1 MTQTLKIVIPTA
13 GWATRMRP
21 QTWSKPKPL
30 VSVAGRTVLDH
41 LLDMFSSVPAFHR
54 AGTMSSTR
62 TTSKVSRP
70 GIVTAEFIIIL
81 GPGLGEMQIPPFMQE
96 HYPELETHFVL
107 QPEMRGQ
114 SDALWLAHKYLT
126 GPVLI
131 CFSDTLMETDFSF
144 LADEK
149 ADGVAWVKPVPDPR
163 RFGVAEVNDKGLVT
177 HLVEKPRTKDNNLV
191 VVGCYFFKQA
201 KKLVS
206 AIEEQFR
213 RGTSLK
219 GEYFLTDTI
228 NIMIERGLKMR
239 IQKVEAWLDTG
250 TIDATLETNRY
261 LLEHGKANNTKNRKK
276 NGLIV
281 VPPVF
286 VHPSARI
293 SNSVIGPYASI
304 GSDCTITGA
313 RVENSIIEPGAT
325 VEAVALE
332 SSFIGR
338 QARVKGRSAG
348 DAPLKVN
355 IGDDSS
361 VSFVP

>member
-41 LLDMFSSVPAFHR
+41 MLDMFRSVPDLSHPRTKPPVR
-54 AGTMSSTR
+54 ASSR
-62 TTSKVSRP
+62 KSGGSP
-70 GIVTAEFIIIL
+70 ETAEYIIIL
-81 GPGLGEMQIPPFMQE
+81 SSGLGETQIPPFMQDF
-96 HYPELETHFVL
+96 HPELKTHFVL
-107 QPEMRGQ
+107 QPEMLGQ
-114 SDALWLAHKYLT
+114 SDALWLARKYLT

-131 CFSDTLMETDFSF
+131 CFSDTLLDADFSF

-163 RFGVAEVNDKGLVT
+163 RFGVAEVDDKGWVT
-177 HLVEKPRTKDNNLV
+177 HLVEKPQTLENNLV
-191 VVGCYFFKQA
+191 VVGCYYFKQA
-201 KKLVS
+201 GKLLS
-206 AIEEQFR
+206 ALEVQFQ
-213 RGTSLK
+213 RGASLR

-239 IQKVEAWLDTG
+239 TETVEVWLDTG

-261 LLEHGKANNTKNRKK
+261 LLEHGKSNKTKIGRKT
-276 NGLIV
+276 GVTI

-286 VHPSARI
+286 VHTSAKI
-293 SNSVIGPYASI
+293 SNSVIGPFASI
-304 GSDCTITGA
+304 GADCTITSS
-313 RVENSIIEPGAT
+313 RIEDSIIEAGAT
-325 VEAVALE
+325 VEAAALQG
-332 SSFIGR
+332 SFIGR
-338 QARVKGRSAG
+338 QARVQGRSV
-348 DAPLKVN
+348 DDPPLKLN

-361 VSFVP
+361 VSLK

>member
-41 LLDMFSSVPAFHR
+41 LLDMFESIPARMEVEYVF
-54 AGTMSSTR
+54 
-62 TTSKVSRP
+62 
-70 GIVTAEFIIIL
+70 IV
-81 GPGLGEMQIPPFMQE
+81 GPYLGETQIPPYVRE
-96 HYPELETHFVL
+96 RYPALKAHYVL
-107 QPEMRGQ
+107 QPVMKGQ
-114 SDALWLAHKYLT
+114 SDAFWLAREHLT

-163 RFGVAEVNDKGLVT
+163 RFGVAEVDGEGWVT
-177 HLVEKPRTKDNNLV
+177 HLVEKPQTMDNNLV
-191 VVGCYFFKQA
+191 VVGCYYFKQA
-201 KKLVS
+201 EELLS

-213 RGTSLK
+213 RGASLR

-239 IQKVEAWLDTG
+239 TQTVEVWLDTG

-261 LLEHGKANNTKNRKK
+261 LLEHGKANKIKNEKQK
-276 NGLIV
+276 GIKI

-286 VHPSARI
+286 VHASAKI

-304 GSDCTITGA
+304 GADCIITGA
-313 RVENSIIEPGAT
+313 RVEDSILEAGVT
-325 VEAVALE
+325 VDTAALKG
-332 SSFIGR
+332 SFIGR
-338 QARVKGRSAG
+338 QARVQGRSA
-348 DAPLKVN
+348 DDPPLKLN
-355 IGDDSS
+355 IGDNSS
-361 VSFVP
+361 VTLK